1 MSSPKSHGMLAQR
14 HLGPTGMTIIKMSP
28 EQYSASFEYVPLL
41 LEMMEKRGF
50 RAEQLLEG
58 IALPERSQWNEPGL
72 RVLASEY
79 EQLIRRALALSGE
92 PWLGWEFG
100 LSMNVSTHGFLGY
113 AAMSSATLG
122 DAIDL
127 AVKFFRT
134 RSTIVALEFFT
145 DGEQAVIQADEQLAL
160 NDLANFSIESLFSSL
175 YFMAQKMLSDQ
186 MLVGEVRFAYSKPP
200 YFDKLA
206 PLLPGPSLF
215 DCPHHQLRFDKALLK
230 VPLKFADPRLTQMA
244 QSQCEEEMADIQL
257 PPTLLGQ
264 VKRVILA
271 EVGNFPNVDDV
282 ANELHMSSRTLK
294 RKLQQ
299 LGTSYQKI
307 LDDLRRGLAVEYL
320 TRSTHAIDEIAALL
334 GYSDASNFARAFR
347 RWTGKN
353 PSDYRS

>member
-1 MSSPKSHGMLAQR
+1 
-14 HLGPTGMTIIKMSP
+14 MTIIKMSP

-41 LEMMEKRGF
+41 LEMMEKRGIA
-50 RAEQLLEG
+50 AERLLEG
-58 IALPERSQWNEPGL
+58 LDLPARNHWNEPGL
-72 RVLASEY
+72 RVLAADY
-79 EQLIRRALALSGE
+79 EQLARRAIEISGE

-127 AVKFFRT
+127 AVKYFRT
-134 RSTIVALEFFT
+134 RSTLVALEFFI
-145 DGEQAVIQADEQLAL
+145 DGNQAVIQVNEQMAL
-160 NDLANFSIESLFSSL
+160 NDLEHFIIESLFSSL
-175 YFMAQKMLSDQ
+175 YLMAQKMLADQ
-186 MLVGEVRFAYSKPP
+186 LLIGELRLAYSRPD
-200 YFDKLA
+200 YFNRLQ
-206 PLLPGPSLF
+206 PLLPGPVSF
-215 DCPHHQLRFDKALLK
+215 DCPHNQLRFDKELLK
-230 VPLKFADPRLTQMA
+230 ASLKFADPRLAQMA
-244 QSQCEEEMADIQL
+244 SSQCEEEMVGIKL
-257 PPTLLGQ
+257 PPALMGQ

-271 EVGNFPNVDDV
+271 EVGNFPSVDDV
-282 ANELHMSSRTLK
+282 ASQLHMSSRTLK

-320 TRSTHAIDEIAALL
+320 TRSNHTIDEVAALL

-353 PSDYRS
+353 PSDYRQ

>member
-1 MSSPKSHGMLAQR
+1 
-14 HLGPTGMTIIKMSP
+14 MTIIKMSP
-28 EQYSASFEYVPLL
+28 DQYSASFEYVPLL

-50 RAEQLLEG
+50 SSDLLLDG
-58 IALPERSQWNEPGL
+58 LAFPERNRWNEPGL
-72 RVLASEY
+72 RVLASDY
-79 EQLIRRALALSGE
+79 ERLIRRALSLSDE

-127 AVKFFRT
+127 AVKYFRT
-134 RSTIVALEFFT
+134 RSTIIALDFFVEEEHAVVQAN
-145 DGEQAVIQADEQLAL
+145 EQIAL
-160 NDLANFSIESLFSSL
+160 NDLARFSIESLFSSL

-186 MLVGEVRFAYSKPP
+186 ILIGEVRFAYPEPDYFSKL
-200 YFDKLA
+200 K

-215 DCPHHQLRFDKALLK
+215 DCPHHQLRFDKALLAR
-230 VPLKFADPRLTQMA
+230 PLQFADPRLAQMA
-244 QSQCEEEMADIQL
+244 RTQCEEEMVGIQV
-257 PPTLLGQ
+257 PPALLGQ

-271 EVGNFPNVDDV
+271 EADNFPNVDEV
-282 ANELHMSSRTLK
+282 ASQLHMSSRTLK

-299 LGTSYQKI
+299 LGTSYQVI

-320 TRSTHAIDEIAALL
+320 TRSHHAIDEIAALL